1 MERLTARELFEKVK
15 DRLALQWVAGEQ
27 GEKRAI
33 VPAEKQARRPS
44 LVGYLNIIYPNK
56 IEIVGSE
63 ELVWLNGLDAR
74 ERTGTIEKIIAFGPT
89 AIIVTK
95 DQELPTDLR
104 DAANDSRTPIWLSSK
119 RGHELLTYLQYHL
132 ARMLAR
138 RVTLHGVLMEVYSI
152 GVLITGE
159 SGSGKSELALELIT
173 RGHRLVAD
181 DAPEFTQIAPDVID
195 GSCPEILQDLLEV
208 RGLGILNVR
217 EMFGHT
223 SVKPSKYLR
232 LIVHLA
238 TGTRVG
244 DDAGLERIYGDN
256 SYREV
261 LDTRMPQTT
270 IPVAAG
276 RNLAVLVE
284 AAVRNHVL
292 KTKGIDPAQTFLDR
306 QAHQMRRQSP
316 W

>member
-1 MERLTARELFEKVK
+1 MERLTARELFDRVSA
-15 DRLALQWVAGEQ
+15 RLALRWVAGQQ
-27 GEKRAI
+27 GENRAI
-33 VPAEKQARRPS
+33 VPAEKQSRRPS
-44 LVGYLNIIYPNK
+44 LAGYLNTIYPNK
-56 IEIVGSE
+56 IQIIGSE
-63 ELVWLNGLDAR
+63 ELAWLDSLDSR
-74 ERTGTIEKIIAFGPT
+74 QRWELIQKIFGFQPT
-89 AIIVTK
+89 ALIITK
-95 DQELPTDLR
+95 DQPVPSDLR
-104 DAANDSRTPIWLSSK
+104 DAANESATPVWLSSQ

-132 ARMLAR
+132 VRMLAR
-138 RVTLHGVLMEVYSI
+138 RVTLH

-181 DAPEFTQIAPDVID
+181 DAPEFMQIAPDVID
-195 GSCPEILQDLLEV
+195 GTCPEMLQDLLEV

-223 SVKPSKYLR
+223 AVKPSKYLR

-238 TGTRVG
+238 TTPRSQPIG
-244 DDAGLERIYGDN
+244 DGSGGLERIYGDN

-261 LDTRMPQTT
+261 LDTKVPQTT
-270 IPVAAG
+270 IPVAPG

-306 QAHQMRRQSP
+306 QAHQMRRQPP